1 MGGRWCEAPR
11 FVQSTAYHPGGRK
24 ATRAADSDSLSSWV
38 APSARSGYCGRRNY
52 IHSTLQ
58 ITQSCPVPSLK
69 PGAVQSTYFPAFSD
83 TRLISAFPFHS
94 TSFSSQFS
102 SNINPERPSGSPQT
116 HKKSVDKIKDTENL
130 PFLSAAQRL

>member
-1 MGGRWCEAPR
+1 MKLHALSRGQLIIREGGKLRVLLTLTVCRLGSLHPR
-11 FVQSTAYHPGGRK
+11 GPG
-24 ATRAADSDSLSSWV
+24 TSDAEINV
-38 APSARSGYCGRRNY
+38 
-52 IHSTLQ
+52 HSTLQ